1 MAGQLINNWA
11 DELIKEYTDGCKEL
25 KRMKD
30 SLGNCNINDAK
41 QINSMI
47 ESMSYSVEWMK
58 TGRQPGTFRGI
69 DKKSVYHRQF
79 FESLDVIPD
88 IMDQLED
95 IDEKQLY
102 LTNKEKKVLADIFV
116 SLSIRER
123 QCFVMHVAEGKS
135 MGNIAEEMKI
145 SKRTVQQYIERA
157 RKKVQEK
164 VS

>member
-1 MAGQLINNWA
+1 MNNWA

-30 SLGNCNINDAK
+30 SLENSNINDAK

-47 ESMSYSVEWMK
+47 ESMSFSVEWLK
-58 TGRQPGTFRGI
+58 TGIQPRTYRSI
-69 DKKSVYHRQF
+69 NKKSIYHRQF

-88 IMDQLED
+88 IIDQLEC
-95 IDEKQLY
+95 INEKRFY
-102 LTNKEKKVLADIFV
+102 LTSEEKKVLADIFV

-123 QCFVMHVAEGKS
+123 QCFVMYVAEGKS
-135 MGNIAEEMKI
+135 MGNIAEEMQL

-157 RKKVQEK
+157 RKKVLEK